1 MTRGLDT
8 NILLRWLLDDSIV
21 SDDSPEQGKL
31 VSDLVL
37 GSNEAFFINHV
48 VISETIWVLQNRAG
62 RSKRIVAEVMDRLL
76 LSTNVVVDKREVVEA
91 ALTSYRSLPGDF
103 PDHLIGE
110 INAAAGCRDTV
121 TFDKA
126 ASKSPRFTELKKS

>member
-21 SDDSPEQGKL
+21 KDDAPEQSDL
-31 VSDLVL
+31 VSDLIL
-37 GSNEAFFINHV
+37 TSKEAFFVNHV

-62 RSKRIVAEVMDRLL
+62 RSKNVIAEIVTRLL
-76 LSTNVVVDKREVVEA
+76 LSTNVVVDRREVVEA
-91 ALTSYRSLPGDF
+91 ALSSYRNMPGDF
-103 PDHLIGE
+103 SDHIIGE
-110 INAAAGCRDTV
+110 INAAAGCKDTV
-121 TFDKA
+121 TFDRA